1 MKISLIDPLI
11 VDNKI
16 IENHKKKIE
25 GLGHEFEYFEKS
37 AASDEEI
44 IERLKD
50 SDVAIITN
58 NKFSKKVIDNTNLK
72 LIDVAFTGFNHVDIE
87 ACNENDIIVE
97 NASGYSDDSVAE
109 LVIGLTISIMRK
121 FDQNKKNMF
130 EDEYFN
136 LLGQIIRGK
145 TVGII
150 GTGKIGTRVIEL
162 FKAFGANILA
172 YSRSEK
178 ENVKNLG
185 AKYVSLNELL
195 KNSDI
200 VSIHLP
206 QNEKTLGFIGKNELD
221 LMKDKA
227 ILINCARGP
236 IVDNDYLAK
245 LLNEDKLRAGI
256 DVFDMEPP
264 LDVDYPLRNAK
275 NVLLTNHIGF
285 FTKEAMDIRCEIV
298 FDNLYKFLDGKIVNK
313 VNWYGYKNYSYSR
326 RIC

>member
-1 MKISLIDPLI
+1 MKISLIDPLL
-11 VDNKI
+11 VDDKI
-16 IENHKKKIE
+16 IESHKEKIE
-25 GLGHEFEYFEKS
+25 KLGHEFQYFKKS
-37 AASDEEI
+37 ASDDEKI

-58 NKFSKKVIDNTNLK
+58 NKFSKNVIKNTNLK

-87 ACNENDIIVE
+87 ACNEKNIIVE

-109 LVIGLTISIMRK
+109 LVLGLTISLMRK
-121 FDQNKKNMF
+121 FNENRKNMY
-130 EDEYFN
+130 EDESFK
-136 LLGQIIRGK
+136 LIGQIIKGK
-145 TVGII
+145 TVGVV
-150 GTGKIGTRVIEL
+150 GTGKIGIRVIEL

-178 ENVKNLG
+178 DEVKNLG
-185 AKYVSLNELL
+185 AKYVSLDELL

-200 VSIHLP
+200 VTIHLP
-206 QNEKTLGFIGKNELD
+206 QNKETCGFIGQNELD

-264 LDVDYPLRNAK
+264 IDKNYPLRNAK
-275 NVLLTNHIGF
+275 NTVLTNHVGF
-285 FTKEAMDIRCEIV
+285 LTQEAMDIRCEIV

-313 VNWYGYKNYSYSR
+313 VN
-326 RIC
+326 

>member
-1 MKISLIDPLI
+1 MKISLIDPLL
-11 VDNKI
+11 VDDKI
-16 IENHKKKIE
+16 IESHKEKIE
-25 GLGHEFEYFEKS
+25 KLGHEFQYFKKS
-37 AASDEEI
+37 ASDDEKI

-58 NKFSKKVIDNTNLK
+58 NKFSKNVIENTNLK

-87 ACNENDIIVE
+87 ACNEKNIIVE

-109 LVIGLTISIMRK
+109 LVLGLTISLMRK
-121 FDQNKKNMF
+121 FNENRKNMY
-130 EDEYFN
+130 EYESFN
-136 LLGQIIRGK
+136 LIGQIIKGK
-145 TVGII
+145 TVGVV
-150 GTGKIGTRVIEL
+150 GTGKIGIRVIEL

-178 ENVKNLG
+178 DEVKNLG
-185 AKYVSLNELL
+185 AKYVSLDELL

-200 VSIHLP
+200 VTIHLP
-206 QNEKTLGFIGKNELD
+206 QNKETCGFIGKNELD
-221 LMKDKA
+221 IMKDKA

-264 LDVDYPLRNAK
+264 IDKNYPLRNAK
-275 NVLLTNHIGF
+275 NTVLTNHVGF
-285 FTKEAMDIRCEIV
+285 LTQEAMDIRCEIV

-313 VNWYGYKNYSYSR
+313 VN
-326 RIC
+326 

>member
-1 MKISLIDPLI
+1 MKISLIDPLL
-11 VDNKI
+11 VDDKI
-16 IENHKKKIE
+16 IQSHKEKIE
-25 GLGHEFEYFEKS
+25 KLGHEFQYFKDS
-37 AASDEEI
+37 AKDDDEI
-44 IERLKD
+44 IERLND

-72 LIDVAFTGFNHVDIE
+72 LIDVAFTGYNHVDMA
-87 ACNENDIIVE
+87 ACKENDIIVE

-109 LVIGLTISIMRK
+109 LVIGLAISIKRK
-121 FDQNKKNMF
+121 FDQNNKNIF
-130 EDEYFN
+130 EDKSFN
-136 LLGQIIRGK
+136 LLGQIIKGK

-162 FKAFGANILA
+162 FNAFGANILA
-172 YSRSEK
+172 FNRSEK
-178 ENVKNLG
+178 DEVKNLG
-185 AKYVSLNELL
+185 AKYVGLEELL

-206 QNEKTLGFIGKNELD
+206 QNDETIGFIGKDELD

-236 IVDNDYLAK
+236 IVDNNYLAK

-264 LDVDYPLRNAK
+264 LEKDYPLRNAK
-275 NVLLTNHIGF
+275 NVLLTNHVGYL
-285 FTKEAMDIRCEIV
+285 TEEAMKIRCEIV
-298 FDNLYKFLDGKIVNK
+298 FDNLYKFLDGEIVNR
-313 VNWYGYKNYSYSR
+313 VN
-326 RIC
+326 

>member
-1 MKISLIDPLI
+1 MKISLIDPLL
-11 VDNKI
+11 VDDKI
-16 IENHKKKIE
+16 IESHKEKIE
-25 GLGHEFEYFEKS
+25 KLGHEFQYFKKS
-37 AASDEEI
+37 ASDDEKI

-58 NKFSKKVIDNTNLK
+58 NKFSKNVIENTNLK

-87 ACNENDIIVE
+87 ACNEKNIIVE

-109 LVIGLTISIMRK
+109 LVLGLTISLMRK
-121 FDQNKKNMF
+121 FNENRKNMY
-130 EDEYFN
+130 EDESFK
-136 LLGQIIRGK
+136 LIGQIIKGK
-145 TVGII
+145 TVGVV
-150 GTGKIGTRVIEL
+150 GTGKIGIRVIEL
-162 FKAFGANILA
+162 FKAFGSNILA

-178 ENVKNLG
+178 DEVKNLG
-185 AKYVSLNELL
+185 AKYVSLDELL

-200 VSIHLP
+200 VTIHLP
-206 QNEKTLGFIGKNELD
+206 QNKETCGFIGKNELD
-221 LMKDKA
+221 IMKDKA

-264 LDVDYPLRNAK
+264 IDKNYPLRNAK
-275 NVLLTNHIGF
+275 NTVLTNHVGF
-285 FTKEAMDIRCEIV
+285 LTQEAMDIRCEIV

-313 VNWYGYKNYSYSR
+313 VN
-326 RIC
+326 

>member
-11 VDNKI
+11 VDDKI

-25 GLGHEFEYFEKS
+25 KLGHTFEYFKES
-37 AASDEEI
+37 ASSDEKI
-44 IERLKD
+44 IQRLKD

-58 NKFSKKVIDNTNLK
+58 NKFSKKVIKNTNLK

-87 ACNENDIIVE
+87 ACNEKGIIVE

-109 LVIGLTISIMRK
+109 LVIGLTISVMRK
-121 FDQNKKNMF
+121 FDQNKKNMY
-130 EDEYFN
+130 EDESFN

-145 TVGII
+145 TVGVI

-162 FKAFGANILA
+162 YKAFGANILA
-172 YSRSEK
+172 FNRSENQK
-178 ENVKNLG
+178 AKNLG
-185 AKYVSLNELL
+185 AKYVDLYELL

-206 QNEKTLGFIGKNELD
+206 QNKETIGFIGKNELD
-221 LMKDKA
+221 FMKDKA

-264 LDVDYPLRNAK
+264 IDKNYPLRNAK
-275 NVLLTNHIGF
+275 NTVLTNHIGF
-285 FTKEAMDIRCEIV
+285 FTQEAMNIRCEIV
-298 FDNLYKFLDGKIVNK
+298 FNNLYKFFDGEILNRVN
-313 VNWYGYKNYSYSR
+313 
-326 RIC
+326 

>member
-1 MKISLIDPLI
+1 MKISLIDPLL
-11 VDNKI
+11 VDDKI
-16 IENHKKKIE
+16 IESHKKKIE
-25 GLGHEFEYFEKS
+25 KLGHEFQYFKKS
-37 AASDEEI
+37 ASDDEKI

-58 NKFSKKVIDNTNLK
+58 NKFSKNVIENTNLK

-87 ACNENDIIVE
+87 ACNEKNIIVE

-109 LVIGLTISIMRK
+109 LVLGLTISLMRK
-121 FDQNKKNMF
+121 FNENRKNMY
-130 EDEYFN
+130 EDESFKVI
-136 LLGQIIRGK
+136 GQIIKGK
-145 TVGII
+145 TVGIV
-150 GTGKIGTRVIEL
+150 GTGKIGIRVIEL

-178 ENVKNLG
+178 DEVKNLG
-185 AKYVSLNELL
+185 AKYVSLDELL

-200 VSIHLP
+200 VTIHLP
-206 QNEKTLGFIGKNELD
+206 QNKETCGFIGKNELD

-236 IVDNDYLAK
+236 IVDNDYLAE

-264 LDVDYPLRNAK
+264 IDKNYPLRNAK
-275 NVLLTNHIGF
+275 NTVLTNHVGF
-285 FTKEAMDIRCEIV
+285 LTQEAMDIRCEIV
-298 FDNLYKFLDGKIVNK
+298 FDNLYKFFDGKIVNK
-313 VNWYGYKNYSYSR
+313 VN
-326 RIC
+326 

>member
-1 MKISLIDPLI
+1 MKISLIDPLL
-11 VDNKI
+11 VDDKI
-16 IENHKKKIE
+16 IESHKEKIE
-25 GLGHEFEYFEKS
+25 KLGHEFQYFKKS
-37 AASDEEI
+37 ASDDEKI

-58 NKFSKKVIDNTNLK
+58 NKFSKNVIENTNLK

-87 ACNENDIIVE
+87 ACNEKNIIVE

-109 LVIGLTISIMRK
+109 LVLGLTISLMRK
-121 FDQNKKNMF
+121 FNENRKNMY
-130 EDEYFN
+130 EDESFKVI
-136 LLGQIIRGK
+136 GQIIKGK
-145 TVGII
+145 TVGVV
-150 GTGKIGTRVIEL
+150 GTGKIGIRVIEL
-162 FKAFGANILA
+162 FKAFGADILA

-178 ENVKNLG
+178 DEVKNLG
-185 AKYVSLNELL
+185 AKYVSLDELL

-200 VSIHLP
+200 VTIHLP
-206 QNEKTLGFIGKNELD
+206 QNKETCGFIGQNELD

-264 LDVDYPLRNAK
+264 IDKNYPLRNAK
-275 NVLLTNHIGF
+275 NTVLTNHVGF
-285 FTKEAMDIRCEIV
+285 LTQEAMDIRCEIV

-313 VNWYGYKNYSYSR
+313 VN
-326 RIC
+326 

>member
-1 MKISLIDPLI
+1 MKISLIDPLL
-11 VDNKI
+11 VDDKI
-16 IENHKKKIE
+16 IESHKKKIE
-25 GLGHEFEYFEKS
+25 KLGHEFQYFKKS
-37 AASDEEI
+37 ASDDEKI

-58 NKFSKKVIDNTNLK
+58 NKFSKNVIENTNLK

-87 ACNENDIIVE
+87 ACNEKNIIVE

-109 LVIGLTISIMRK
+109 LMLGLTISLMRK
-121 FDQNKKNMF
+121 FNENRKNMY
-130 EDEYFN
+130 EDESFK
-136 LLGQIIRGK
+136 LIGQIIKGK
-145 TVGII
+145 TVGVV
-150 GTGKIGTRVIEL
+150 GTGKIGIRVIEL

-178 ENVKNLG
+178 DEVKNLG
-185 AKYVSLNELL
+185 AKYVSLDELL

-200 VSIHLP
+200 VTIHLP
-206 QNEKTLGFIGKNELD
+206 QNKETCGFIGKNELD

-264 LDVDYPLRNAK
+264 IDKNYPLRNAK
-275 NVLLTNHIGF
+275 NTVLTNHVGF
-285 FTKEAMDIRCEIV
+285 LTQEAMDIRCEIV

-313 VNWYGYKNYSYSR
+313 VN
-326 RIC
+326 

>member
-1 MKISLIDPLI
+1 MKISLIDPLL
-11 VDNKI
+11 VDDKI
-16 IENHKKKIE
+16 IESHKEKIE
-25 GLGHEFEYFEKS
+25 KLGHEFQYFKKS
-37 AASDEEI
+37 ASDDEKI

-58 NKFSKKVIDNTNLK
+58 NKFSKNVIENTNLK

-87 ACNENDIIVE
+87 ACNEKNIIVE

-109 LVIGLTISIMRK
+109 LVLGLTISLMRK
-121 FDQNKKNMF
+121 FNENRKNMY
-130 EDEYFN
+130 EDESFN
-136 LLGQIIRGK
+136 LIGQIIKGK
-145 TVGII
+145 TVGVV
-150 GTGKIGTRVIEL
+150 GTGKIGIRVIEL

-178 ENVKNLG
+178 DEVKNLG
-185 AKYVSLNELL
+185 AKYVSLDEIL

-200 VSIHLP
+200 VTIHLP
-206 QNEKTLGFIGKNELD
+206 QNKETCGFIGKNELD

-264 LDVDYPLRNAK
+264 IDKNYPLRNAK
-275 NVLLTNHIGF
+275 NTVLTNHVGF
-285 FTKEAMDIRCEIV
+285 LTQEAMDIRCEIV

-313 VNWYGYKNYSYSR
+313 VN
-326 RIC
+326 

>member
-1 MKISLIDPLI
+1 MKISLIDPLL
-11 VDNKI
+11 VDDKI
-16 IENHKKKIE
+16 IEKNKKKLE
-25 GLGHEFEYFEKS
+25 DLGHEFQYFKDS
-37 AASDEEI
+37 AKDDDEI
-44 IERLKD
+44 IERLND

-72 LIDVAFTGFNHVDIE
+72 LIDVAFTGYNHVDMD
-87 ACNENDIIVE
+87 ACKENDIIVE

-109 LVIGLTISIMRK
+109 LAIGLTISLMRK
-121 FDQNKKNMF
+121 FDKNNKNIF
-130 EDEYFN
+130 EDESFN
-136 LLGQIIRGK
+136 LLGQIIKGK

-172 YSRSEK
+172 FNRSKKDE
-178 ENVKNLG
+178 VKNLG
-185 AKYVSLNELL
+185 AKYVGLEDLL

-206 QNEKTLGFIGKNELD
+206 QNDETIGFIGKDELD

-236 IVDNDYLAK
+236 IVDNKYLAK

-256 DVFDMEPP
+256 DVFDMEPQ
-264 LDVDYPLRNAK
+264 LEKDYPLRNAK
-275 NVLLTNHIGF
+275 NVLLTNHVGYL
-285 FTKEAMDIRCEIV
+285 TEEAMKIRCEIV
-298 FDNLYKFLDGKIVNK
+298 FDNLYKFLDGEIVNR
-313 VNWYGYKNYSYSR
+313 VN
-326 RIC
+326 

>member
-1 MKISLIDPLI
+1 MKISLIDPLL
-11 VDNKI
+11 VDDKI
-16 IENHKKKIE
+16 IESHKEKIE
-25 GLGHEFEYFEKS
+25 KLGHEFQYFKKS
-37 AASDEEI
+37 ASDDEKI

-58 NKFSKKVIDNTNLK
+58 NKFSKNVIENTNLK

-87 ACNENDIIVE
+87 ACNEKNIIVE

-109 LVIGLTISIMRK
+109 LVLGLTISLMRK
-121 FDQNKKNMF
+121 FNENRKNMY
-130 EDEYFN
+130 EDESFK
-136 LLGQIIRGK
+136 LIGQIIKGK
-145 TVGII
+145 TVGVV
-150 GTGKIGTRVIEL
+150 GTGKIGIRVIEL

-178 ENVKNLG
+178 DEVKNLG
-185 AKYVSLNELL
+185 AKYVSLDELL

-200 VSIHLP
+200 VTIHLP
-206 QNEKTLGFIGKNELD
+206 QNKETCGFIGQNELD

-264 LDVDYPLRNAK
+264 IDKNYPLRNAK
-275 NVLLTNHIGF
+275 NTVLTNHVGF
-285 FTKEAMDIRCEIV
+285 LTQEAMDIRCEIV

-313 VNWYGYKNYSYSR
+313 VN
-326 RIC
+326 

>member
-1 MKISLIDPLI
+1 MKISLIDPLL
-11 VDNKI
+11 VDDKI
-16 IENHKKKIE
+16 IESHKNKIE
-25 GLGHEFEYFEKS
+25 KLGHEFQYFKKS
-37 AASDEEI
+37 ASDDEKI

-58 NKFSKKVIDNTNLK
+58 NKFSKNVIENTNLK

-87 ACNENDIIVE
+87 ACNEKNIIVE

-109 LVIGLTISIMRK
+109 LVIGLTISLMRK
-121 FDQNKKNMF
+121 FNENRKNMY
-130 EDEYFN
+130 EDESFKVI
-136 LLGQIIRGK
+136 GQIIKGK
-145 TVGII
+145 TVGVV
-150 GTGKIGTRVIEL
+150 GTGKIGIRVIEL

-178 ENVKNLG
+178 DEVKNLG
-185 AKYVSLNELL
+185 AKYVSLDELL

-200 VSIHLP
+200 VTIHLP
-206 QNEKTLGFIGKNELD
+206 QNKETCGFIGKNELD

-264 LDVDYPLRNAK
+264 IDKNYPLRNAK
-275 NVLLTNHIGF
+275 NTVLTNHVGF
-285 FTKEAMDIRCEIV
+285 LTQEAMDIRCEIV

-313 VNWYGYKNYSYSR
+313 VN
-326 RIC
+326 

>member
-1 MKISLIDPLI
+1 MKISLIDPLL
-11 VDNKI
+11 VDDKI
-16 IENHKKKIE
+16 IESHKEKIE
-25 GLGHEFEYFEKS
+25 KLGHEFQYFKKS
-37 AASDEEI
+37 ASDDEKI

-58 NKFSKKVIDNTNLK
+58 NKFSKNVIENTNLK

-87 ACNENDIIVE
+87 ACNEKNIIVE

-109 LVIGLTISIMRK
+109 LVLGLTISLMRK
-121 FDQNKKNMF
+121 FNENRKNMY
-130 EDEYFN
+130 EDESFN
-136 LLGQIIRGK
+136 LIGQIIKGK
-145 TVGII
+145 TVGVV
-150 GTGKIGTRVIEL
+150 GTGKIGIRVIEL

-178 ENVKNLG
+178 DEVKNLG
-185 AKYVSLNELL
+185 AKYVSLDELL

-200 VSIHLP
+200 VTIHLP
-206 QNEKTLGFIGKNELD
+206 QNKETCGFIGQNELD
-221 LMKDKA
+221 LRKDKA

-264 LDVDYPLRNAK
+264 IDKNYPLRNAK
-275 NVLLTNHIGF
+275 NTVLTNHVGF
-285 FTKEAMDIRCEIV
+285 LTQEAMDIRCEIV
-298 FDNLYKFLDGKIVNK
+298 FDNLYKFKKKKIVNK
-313 VNWYGYKNYSYSR
+313 VN
-326 RIC
+326 

>member
-1 MKISLIDPLI
+1 MKISLIDPLL
-11 VDNKI
+11 VDDKI
-16 IENHKKKIE
+16 IEKNKKKLE
-25 GLGHEFEYFEKS
+25 DLGHEFQYFKDS
-37 AASDEEI
+37 AKDDDEI

-72 LIDVAFTGFNHVDIE
+72 LIDVAFTGYNHVDMA
-87 ACNENDIIVE
+87 ACKENDIIVE

-109 LVIGLTISIMRK
+109 LVIGLAISIMRK
-121 FDQNKKNMF
+121 FDQNNKNIF
-130 EDEYFN
+130 EDKSFN
-136 LLGQIIRGK
+136 LLGQIIKGK

-162 FKAFGANILA
+162 FNAFGANILA
-172 YSRSEK
+172 FNRSEK
-178 ENVKNLG
+178 DEVKNLG
-185 AKYVSLNELL
+185 AKYVSLEELL

-206 QNEKTLGFIGKNELD
+206 QNDETIGFIGKNELD

-236 IVDNDYLAK
+236 IVDNKYLAK

-264 LDVDYPLRNAK
+264 LEKDYPLRNAK
-275 NVLLTNHIGF
+275 NVLLTNHVGYL
-285 FTKEAMDIRCEIV
+285 TEEAMKIRCEIV
-298 FDNLYKFLDGKIVNK
+298 FDNLYKFLDGEIVNR
-313 VNWYGYKNYSYSR
+313 VN
-326 RIC
+326 

>member
-1 MKISLIDPLI
+1 MKISLIDPLL
-11 VDNKI
+11 VDD
-16 IENHKKKIE
+16 KKIE
-25 GLGHEFEYFEKS
+25 SHKEKIEKLGHEFQYFKKS
-37 AASDEEI
+37 ASDDEKI

-58 NKFSKKVIDNTNLK
+58 NKFSKNVIENTNLK

-87 ACNENDIIVE
+87 ACNEKNIVVE

-109 LVIGLTISIMRK
+109 LVIGLTISLMRK
-121 FDQNKKNMF
+121 FNENRKNMY
-130 EDEYFN
+130 EDESFN
-136 LLGQIIRGK
+136 LIGQIIKGK
-145 TVGII
+145 TVGVV
-150 GTGKIGTRVIEL
+150 GTGKIGRRVIEL
-162 FKAFGANILA
+162 FNAFGANILA
-172 YSRSEK
+172 YNRSEK
-178 ENVKNLG
+178 DEVKNLG
-185 AKYVSLNELL
+185 AKYVSLDELL

-200 VSIHLP
+200 VTIHLP
-206 QNEKTLGFIGKNELD
+206 QNKETCGFIGQNELD

-264 LDVDYPLRNAK
+264 IDKNYPLRNAK
-275 NVLLTNHIGF
+275 NTVLTNHVGF
-285 FTKEAMDIRCEIV
+285 LTQEAMDIRCEIV

-313 VNWYGYKNYSYSR
+313 VN
-326 RIC
+326 

>member
-1 MKISLIDPLI
+1 MKISLIDPLL
-11 VDNKI
+11 VDDKI
-16 IENHKKKIE
+16 IESHKKKIE
-25 GLGHEFEYFEKS
+25 KLGHEFQYFKKS
-37 AASDEEI
+37 ASDDEKI

-58 NKFSKKVIDNTNLK
+58 NKFSKNVIENTNLK

-87 ACNENDIIVE
+87 ACNEKNIIVE

-109 LVIGLTISIMRK
+109 LVIGLTISLMRK
-121 FDQNKKNMF
+121 FNENRKNMY
-130 EDEYFN
+130 EDESFK
-136 LLGQIIRGK
+136 LIGQIIKGK
-145 TVGII
+145 TVGVV
-150 GTGKIGTRVIEL
+150 GTGKIGIRVIEL

-178 ENVKNLG
+178 DEVKNLG
-185 AKYVSLNELL
+185 AKYVSLDELL

-200 VSIHLP
+200 VTIHLP
-206 QNEKTLGFIGKNELD
+206 QNKETCGFIGQNELD

-264 LDVDYPLRNAK
+264 IDKNYPLRNAK
-275 NVLLTNHIGF
+275 NTVLTNHVGF
-285 FTKEAMDIRCEIV
+285 LTQEAMDIRCEIV

-313 VNWYGYKNYSYSR
+313 VS
-326 RIC
+326 

>member
-11 VDNKI
+11 VDDKI

-25 GLGHEFEYFEKS
+25 KLGHTFEYFKES
-37 AASDEEI
+37 ASSDEKI
-44 IERLKD
+44 IQRLKD

-58 NKFSKKVIDNTNLK
+58 NKFSKKVIKSTNLK

-87 ACNENDIIVE
+87 ACNEKGIIVE

-109 LVIGLTISIMRK
+109 LVIGLTISVMRK
-121 FDQNKKNMF
+121 FDQNKKNMY
-130 EDEYFN
+130 EDESFN

-145 TVGII
+145 TIGVI

-172 YSRSEK
+172 FNRSENQK
-178 ENVKNLG
+178 AKNLG
-185 AKYVSLNELL
+185 AKYVEFDELL

-200 VSIHLP
+200 VTIHLP
-206 QNEKTLGFIGKNELD
+206 QNKETIGFIGKNELD

-264 LDVDYPLRNAK
+264 IDKNYPLRNAK
-275 NVLLTNHIGF
+275 NAVFTNHIGF
-285 FTKEAMDIRCEIV
+285 FTQEAMNIRCEIV
-298 FDNLYKFLDGKIVNK
+298 FDNLYKFLDGAIVNR
-313 VNWYGYKNYSYSR
+313 VN
-326 RIC
+326 

>member
-1 MKISLIDPLI
+1 MKISLIDPLL
-11 VDNKI
+11 VDDKI
-16 IENHKKKIE
+16 IESHKEKIE
-25 GLGHEFEYFEKS
+25 KLGHEFQYFKKSVSDDEK
-37 AASDEEI
+37 I

-58 NKFSKKVIDNTNLK
+58 NKFSKNVIENTNLK

-87 ACNENDIIVE
+87 ACNEKNIVVE

-109 LVIGLTISIMRK
+109 LVIGLTISVMRK
-121 FDQNKKNMF
+121 FNENRKNMY
-130 EDEYFN
+130 EDESCN
-136 LLGQIIRGK
+136 LIGQIIKGK
-145 TVGII
+145 TVGVV
-150 GTGKIGTRVIEL
+150 GTGKIGRRVIEL

-172 YSRSEK
+172 YNRSEK
-178 ENVKNLG
+178 DEVKNLG
-185 AKYVSLNELL
+185 AKYVSLDELL

-200 VSIHLP
+200 VTIHLP
-206 QNEKTLGFIGKNELD
+206 QNKETCGFIGKNELD

-264 LDVDYPLRNAK
+264 IDKNYPLRNAK
-275 NVLLTNHIGF
+275 NTVLTNHVGF
-285 FTKEAMDIRCEIV
+285 LTQEAMDIRCEIV

-313 VNWYGYKNYSYSR
+313 VN
-326 RIC
+326 

>member
-1 MKISLIDPLI
+1 MKISLIDPLL
-11 VDNKI
+11 VDDKI
-16 IENHKKKIE
+16 IESHKEKIE
-25 GLGHEFEYFEKS
+25 KLGHEFQYFKKS
-37 AASDEEI
+37 ASDDEKI

-58 NKFSKKVIDNTNLK
+58 NKFSKNVIENTNLK

-87 ACNENDIIVE
+87 ACNEKNIIVE

-109 LVIGLTISIMRK
+109 LVLGLTISLMRK
-121 FDQNKKNMF
+121 FNENRKNMY
-130 EDEYFN
+130 EDESFN
-136 LLGQIIRGK
+136 LIGQIIKGK
-145 TVGII
+145 TVGIV
-150 GTGKIGTRVIEL
+150 GTGKIGIRVIEL

-178 ENVKNLG
+178 DEVKNLG
-185 AKYVSLNELL
+185 AKYVSLDELL

-200 VSIHLP
+200 VTIHLP
-206 QNEKTLGFIGKNELD
+206 QNKETCGFIGKNELD

-264 LDVDYPLRNAK
+264 IDKNYPLRNAK
-275 NVLLTNHIGF
+275 NTVLTNHVGF
-285 FTKEAMDIRCEIV
+285 LTQEAMDIRCEIV
-298 FDNLYKFLDGKIVNK
+298 FDNLYEFLDGKIVNK
-313 VNWYGYKNYSYSR
+313 VN
-326 RIC
+326 

>member
-1 MKISLIDPLI
+1 MKISLIDPLL
-11 VDNKI
+11 VDDKI
-16 IENHKKKIE
+16 IESHKEKIE
-25 GLGHEFEYFEKS
+25 KLGHEFQYFKKS
-37 AASDEEI
+37 ASDDEKI

-58 NKFSKKVIDNTNLK
+58 NKFSKNVIENTNLK

-87 ACNENDIIVE
+87 ACNEKNIIVE

-109 LVIGLTISIMRK
+109 LVLGLTISLMRK
-121 FDQNKKNMF
+121 FNENRKNMY
-130 EDEYFN
+130 EDESFKVV
-136 LLGQIIRGK
+136 GQIIKGK
-145 TVGII
+145 TVGVV
-150 GTGKIGTRVIEL
+150 GTGKIGIRVIEL

-178 ENVKNLG
+178 DEVKNLG
-185 AKYVSLNELL
+185 AKYVSLDELL

-200 VSIHLP
+200 VTIHLP
-206 QNEKTLGFIGKNELD
+206 QNKETCGFIGKNELD

-264 LDVDYPLRNAK
+264 IDKNYPLRNAK
-275 NVLLTNHIGF
+275 NTVLTNHVGF
-285 FTKEAMDIRCEIV
+285 LTQEAMDIRCEIV

-313 VNWYGYKNYSYSR
+313 VN
-326 RIC
+326 

>member
-1 MKISLIDPLI
+1 MKISLIDPLLI
-11 VDNKI
+11 DDKI
-16 IENHKKKIE
+16 IESHKEKIE
-25 GLGHEFEYFEKS
+25 KLGHEFQYFKKS
-37 AASDEEI
+37 ASDDEKI

-58 NKFSKKVIDNTNLK
+58 NKFSKNVIENTNLK

-87 ACNENDIIVE
+87 ACNEKNIIVE

-109 LVIGLTISIMRK
+109 LVLGLTISLMRK
-121 FDQNKKNMF
+121 FNENRKNMY
-130 EDEYFN
+130 EDESFN
-136 LLGQIIRGK
+136 LIGQIIKGK
-145 TVGII
+145 TVGVV
-150 GTGKIGTRVIEL
+150 GTGKIGIRVIEL

-178 ENVKNLG
+178 DEVKNLG
-185 AKYVSLNELL
+185 AKYVSLDELL

-200 VSIHLP
+200 VTIHLP
-206 QNEKTLGFIGKNELD
+206 QNKETCGFIGQNELD

-264 LDVDYPLRNAK
+264 IDKNYPLRNAK
-275 NVLLTNHIGF
+275 NTVLTNHVGF
-285 FTKEAMDIRCEIV
+285 LTQEAMDIRCEIV

-313 VNWYGYKNYSYSR
+313 VN
-326 RIC
+326 

>member
-1 MKISLIDPLI
+1 MKISLIDPLL
-11 VDNKI
+11 VDDKI
-16 IENHKKKIE
+16 IESHKEKIE
-25 GLGHEFEYFEKS
+25 KLGHKFQYFKKS
-37 AASDEEI
+37 ASDDEKI

-58 NKFSKKVIDNTNLK
+58 NKFSKNVIENTNLK

-87 ACNENDIIVE
+87 ACNEKNIIVE

-109 LVIGLTISIMRK
+109 LVLGLTISLMRK
-121 FDQNKKNMF
+121 FNENRKNMY
-130 EDEYFN
+130 EDESFK
-136 LLGQIIRGK
+136 LIGQIIKGK
-145 TVGII
+145 TVGVV
-150 GTGKIGTRVIEL
+150 GTGKIGIRVIEL

-178 ENVKNLG
+178 DEVKNLG
-185 AKYVSLNELL
+185 AKYVSLDELL

-200 VSIHLP
+200 VTIHLP
-206 QNEKTLGFIGKNELD
+206 QNKETCGFIGKNELD

-264 LDVDYPLRNAK
+264 IDKNYPLRNAK
-275 NVLLTNHIGF
+275 NTVLTNHVGF
-285 FTKEAMDIRCEIV
+285 LTQEAMDIRCEIV

-313 VNWYGYKNYSYSR
+313 VN
-326 RIC
+326 

>member
-1 MKISLIDPLI
+1 MKISLIDPLL
-11 VDNKI
+11 VDEKI
-16 IENHKKKIE
+16 IESHKEKIE
-25 GLGHEFEYFEKS
+25 KLGHEFQYFKKS
-37 AASDEEI
+37 ASDDEKI

-58 NKFSKKVIDNTNLK
+58 NKFSKNVIENTNLK

-87 ACNENDIIVE
+87 ACNEKNIIVE

-109 LVIGLTISIMRK
+109 LVLGLTISLMRK
-121 FDQNKKNMF
+121 FNENRKNMY
-130 EDEYFN
+130 EDESFN
-136 LLGQIIRGK
+136 LIGQIIKGK
-145 TVGII
+145 TVGVV
-150 GTGKIGTRVIEL
+150 GTGKIGIRVIEL

-178 ENVKNLG
+178 DEVKNLG
-185 AKYVSLNELL
+185 AKYVSLDELL

-200 VSIHLP
+200 VTIHLP
-206 QNEKTLGFIGKNELD
+206 QNKETCGFIGQNELD

-264 LDVDYPLRNAK
+264 IDKNYPLRNAK
-275 NVLLTNHIGF
+275 NTVLTNHVGF
-285 FTKEAMDIRCEIV
+285 LTQEAMDIRCEIV

-313 VNWYGYKNYSYSR
+313 VS
-326 RIC
+326 

>member
-1 MKISLIDPLI
+1 MKISLIDPLL
-11 VDNKI
+11 VDDKI
-16 IENHKKKIE
+16 IESHKKKIE
-25 GLGHEFEYFEKS
+25 KLGHEFQYFKKS
-37 AASDEEI
+37 ASDDEKI

-58 NKFSKKVIDNTNLK
+58 NKFSKNVIENTNLK

-87 ACNENDIIVE
+87 ACNEKNIIVE

-109 LVIGLTISIMRK
+109 LVLGLTISLMRK
-121 FDQNKKNMF
+121 FNENRKNMY
-130 EDEYFN
+130 EDESFN
-136 LLGQIIRGK
+136 LIGQIIKGK
-145 TVGII
+145 TVGVV
-150 GTGKIGTRVIEL
+150 GTGKIGIRVIEL

-178 ENVKNLG
+178 DEVKNLG
-185 AKYVSLNELL
+185 AKYVSLDELL

-200 VSIHLP
+200 VTIHLP
-206 QNEKTLGFIGKNELD
+206 QNKETCGFIGKNELD

-264 LDVDYPLRNAK
+264 IDKNYSLRNAK
-275 NVLLTNHIGF
+275 NTVLTNHVGF
-285 FTKEAMDIRCEIV
+285 LTQEAMDIRCEIV

-313 VNWYGYKNYSYSR
+313 VN
-326 RIC
+326 

>member
-1 MKISLIDPLI
+1 MKISLIDPLL
-11 VDNKI
+11 VDDKI
-16 IENHKKKIE
+16 IESHKKKIE
-25 GLGHEFEYFEKS
+25 KLGHEFQYFKKS
-37 AASDEEI
+37 ASDDEKI

-58 NKFSKKVIDNTNLK
+58 NKFSKNVIENTNLK

-87 ACNENDIIVE
+87 ACNEKNIIVE

-109 LVIGLTISIMRK
+109 LVLGLTISLMRK
-121 FDQNKKNMF
+121 FNENRKNMY
-130 EDEYFN
+130 EDESFN
-136 LLGQIIRGK
+136 LIGQIIKGK
-145 TVGII
+145 TVGVV
-150 GTGKIGTRVIEL
+150 GTGKIGRRVIEL

-178 ENVKNLG
+178 DEVKNLG
-185 AKYVSLNELL
+185 AKYVSLDELL

-200 VSIHLP
+200 VTIHLP
-206 QNEKTLGFIGKNELD
+206 QNKETCGFIGKNELD

-264 LDVDYPLRNAK
+264 IDKNYPLRNAK
-275 NVLLTNHIGF
+275 NTVLTNHVGF
-285 FTKEAMDIRCEIV
+285 LTQEAMDIRCEIV

-313 VNWYGYKNYSYSR
+313 VN
-326 RIC
+326 

>member
-1 MKISLIDPLI
+1 MKISLIDPLL
-11 VDNKI
+11 VDDKI
-16 IENHKKKIE
+16 IESHKEKIE
-25 GLGHEFEYFEKS
+25 KLGHEFQYFKKS
-37 AASDEEI
+37 ASDDEKI

-58 NKFSKKVIDNTNLK
+58 NKFSKNVIENTNLK

-87 ACNENDIIVE
+87 ACNEKNIIVE

-109 LVIGLTISIMRK
+109 LVLGLTISLMRK
-121 FDQNKKNMF
+121 FNENRKNMY
-130 EDEYFN
+130 EDESFN
-136 LLGQIIRGK
+136 LIGQIIKGK
-145 TVGII
+145 TVGVV
-150 GTGKIGTRVIEL
+150 GTGKIGIRVIEL

-178 ENVKNLG
+178 DEVKNLG
-185 AKYVSLNELL
+185 AKYVSLDELL

-200 VSIHLP
+200 VTIHLP
-206 QNEKTLGFIGKNELD
+206 QNKETCGFIGKNELD

-264 LDVDYPLRNAK
+264 IDKNYPLRNAK
-275 NVLLTNHIGF
+275 NTVLTNHVGF
-285 FTKEAMDIRCEIV
+285 LTQEAMDIRCEIV

-313 VNWYGYKNYSYSR
+313 VN
-326 RIC
+326 

>member
-1 MKISLIDPLI
+1 M
-11 VDNKI
+11 
-16 IENHKKKIE
+16 
-25 GLGHEFEYFEKS
+25 GHEFEYFEKS
-37 AASDEEI
+37 ASSDDEI

-58 NKFSKKVIDNTNLK
+58 NKFSKDVIDNTDLK
-72 LIDVAFTGFNHVDIE
+72 LVDVAFTGFNHVDIE

-130 EDEYFN
+130 EDESFN

-185 AKYVSLNELL
+185 AKYVSLDELL

-206 QNEKTLGFIGKNELD
+206 QNEKTIGFIGKNELD

-264 LDVDYPLRNAK
+264 IEADYPLRNAK
-275 NVLLTNHIGF
+275 NVLLTNHVGF
-285 FTKEAMDIRCEIV
+285 FTQEAMDIRCEIV
-298 FDNLYKFLDGKIVNK
+298 FDNLYKFLDGKIVNR
-313 VNWYGYKNYSYSR
+313 VN
-326 RIC
+326 